1 MSFSLQH
8 AISSL
13 TDRQK
18 DPFMSRFP
26 KYRIL
31 DRVLRPRY
39 VAAALLAT
47 LLNTFGPTSI
57 SLIILNG
64 YTVPGPGP
72 LTALADP
79 PDLGDVQQ
87 SLDVNQLLN
96 LPDVPASTGLDA
108 DGYPI
113 GAGRGYTPAQ
123 ENPLLGKSLILTPME
138 CAKKYGIQFCAC
150 TKLDDGRDAC
160 YHQTPSAGYYD
171 LATCEAI
178 WGSGQCVC
186 KEDGACYYPGQERE
200 AKGMSCLDQIFFFP
214 GESMECRKA
223 GLMTVGNNCCKTSD
237 EASSS
242 CGFENLA
249 SKLGISDILM
259 TALSVGSTINDLTGF
274 TTSVGLT
281 GNTVV
286 GYAAEA
292 LAEKIVESWIA
303 NGTTTGLIADLTML
317 VGDAGAEVAI
327 TTLETG
333 LATAGETIAADAATA
348 AVAGML
354 SSMITIVSIAY
365 TLYQIYN
372 IVQQLAECTPGELML
387 GCKRAKHVC
396 HKVGNRCKIKIFGMC
411 LQDMEVFCCFN
422 TQLARII
429 HEQGRPQ
436 IGLDWGSGKSP
447 RCRGFYA
454 DEFVSL
460 DFGRMDFGEYA
471 TELTKQMSSD
481 IGPKVEQA
489 VQKAMDNFGVQ

>member
-1 MSFSLQH
+1 MF
-8 AISSL
+8 
-13 TDRQK
+13 
-18 DPFMSRFP
+18 RFP
-26 KYRIL
+26 KYHIL
-31 DRVLRPRY
+31 EQVLRTRY
-39 VAAALLAT
+39 VAVALLAA
-47 LLNTFGPTSI
+47 LINTFGPSAV
-57 SLIILNG
+57 SLFG

-72 LTALADP
+72 VPALADP

-87 SLDVNQLLN
+87 SLDINELLDM
-96 LPDVPASTGLDA
+96 PQVPASTGLDA
-108 DGYPI
+108 NGYPI

-123 ENPLLGKSLILTPME
+123 ENMLLGKSLILTPME
-138 CAKKYGIQFCAC
+138 CAQKYGIQFCAC

-178 WGSGQCVC
+178 WRSGQCQC
-186 KEDGACYYPGQERE
+186 GEDGACYYPGQERD
-200 AKGMSCLDQIFFFP
+200 AKSMSCLDQIFFFP

-223 GLMTVGNNCCKTSD
+223 GLMTVGNNCCKSND

-242 CGFENLA
+242 CGFDNLA
-249 SKLGISDILM
+249 KKLGLSDILM
-259 TALSVGSTINDLTGF
+259 TALSVGSTINDLTGLAG
-274 TTSVGLT
+274 TSLVDMASEAIAGK
-281 GNTVV
+281 VV
-286 GYAAEA
+286 EA
-292 LAEKIVESWIA
+292 WIA
-303 NGTTTGLIADLTML
+303 NGTTAGLMADLTVL
-317 VGDAGAEVAI
+317 FGDSGAQVAI

-333 LATAGETIAADAATA
+333 LATTGETIAADAATA

-411 LQDMEVFCCFN
+411 LQDMEVYCCFN

-429 HEQGRPQ
+429 HEQGRSQ
-436 IGLDWGSGKSP
+436 VGLDWGSGKSP

-471 TELTKQMSSD
+471 SELTKQMSSD
-481 IGPKVEQA
+481 IGPKVEEA
-489 VQKAMDNFGVQ
+489 VRKAMDNFGVQ

>member
-1 MSFSLQH
+1 VAVAL
-8 AISSL
+8 
-13 TDRQK
+13 
-18 DPFMSRFP
+18 
-26 KYRIL
+26 
-31 DRVLRPRY
+31 
-39 VAAALLAT
+39 VAAM
-47 LLNTFGPTSI
+47 LNTFGPTSVT
-57 SLIILNG
+57 LFTMYG

-72 LTALADP
+72 MPALADP
-79 PDLGDVQQ
+79 HDLSDVQQ
-87 SLDVNQLLN
+87 SLNLNELLDM
-96 LPDVPASTGLDA
+96 PPVPTSSGLDA
-108 DGYPI
+108 QGYPQ

-138 CAKKYGIQFCAC
+138 CAKKYGVQFCAC

-160 YHQTPSAGYYD
+160 YHQTPRAGYYD
-171 LATCEAI
+171 LATCEMI
-178 WGSGQCVC
+178 WGSGQCLC
-186 KEDGACYYPGQERE
+186 GEDGACYYPGRERE

-237 EASSS
+237 EASNS

-249 SKLGISDILM
+249 KKLGLSDILM
-259 TALSVGSTINDLTGF
+259 TALSVGSAIDDLAGITGF
-274 TTSVGLT
+274 APVQMAS
-281 GNTVV
+281 
-286 GYAAEA
+286 EA
-292 LAEKIVESWIA
+292 IAGKIVESWIA
-303 NGTTTGLIADLTML
+303 GGTTSGFIADLTLLFNSDGMASL
-317 VGDAGAEVAI
+317 AIHTIEYEMATGAAQAAAAGAGEAAG
-327 TTLETG
+327 TTLGTQM
-333 LATAGETIAADAATA
+333 ATS

-354 SSMITIVSIAY
+354 SSMFTIVSIAY

-372 IVQQLAECTPGELML
+372 IVKQLAECTPGELIL

-396 HKVGNRCKIKIFGMC
+396 HEVGNRCKIKVFGMC
-411 LQDMEVFCCFN
+411 LQSMQVFCCFN

-436 IGLDWGSGKSP
+436 VGPDWGSGKHP
-447 RCRGFYA
+447 NCRGFYA

-471 TELTKQMSSD
+471 TELTRQMSSD